1 MNMKEKVIETAG
13 KTWRFLGQNGETNV
27 TQLPRL
33 LRENQSVVL
42 QALGWLA
49 REDKISYTMRSRR
62 IFVSLVDQEMSAFN
76 DFIYKM
82 GSQPIELEVQKRQT
96 RIKSKSKN

>member
-1 MNMKEKVIETAG
+1 MKEKVIETAG

-27 TQLPRL
+27 NQLPRL
-33 LRENQSVVL
+33 LRENESVVL

-49 REDKISYTMRSRR
+49 REDKINYIMRSRR
-62 IFVSLVDQEMSAFN
+62 TFVSLVEREMGAFN

-82 GSQPIELEVQKRQT
+82 NSPPVELEAQKRQNRT
-96 RIKSKSKN
+96 KAKAKN

>member
-27 TQLPRL
+27 NQLPRL
-33 LRENQSVVL
+33 LRENESVVL

-49 REDKISYTMRSRR
+49 REDKINYTTRSRR
-62 IFVSLVDQEMSAFN
+62 IFVSLVEQEMSAFN

-82 GSQPIELEVQKRQT
+82 GSPTVELEVQKRT
-96 RIKSKSKN
+96 RAKGKTK

>member
-1 MNMKEKVIETAG
+1 MKEKVIETAG

-27 TQLPRL
+27 SQLPRL
-33 LRENQSVVL
+33 LRENESVVL

-49 REDKISYTMRSRR
+49 REDKINYTTRSRR
-62 IFVSLVDQEMSAFN
+62 TFVALVEQEMSAFN

-82 GSQPIELEVQKRQT
+82 GSQPAELEAQKRQN
-96 RIKSKSKN
+96 RQKSKAKV